1 MGEIEDKWSNLMR
14 EESLQHVMDRVGE
27 LYDLEKIDDWVIKQV
42 KGQL

>member
-1 MGEIEDKWSNLMR
+1 
-14 EESLQHVMDRVGE
+14 QHVMDRVGE